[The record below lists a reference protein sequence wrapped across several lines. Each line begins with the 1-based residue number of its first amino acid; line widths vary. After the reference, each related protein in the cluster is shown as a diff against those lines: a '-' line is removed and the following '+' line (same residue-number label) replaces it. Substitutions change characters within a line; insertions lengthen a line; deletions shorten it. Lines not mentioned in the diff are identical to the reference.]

1 MGYLPPLS
9 RRMPTLAYAGDVRL
23 FAALVILA
31 LGAVFLLNSSRS
43 SWSYARWLAGSAVI
57 YGATLGLMRVG
68 ELSGVVSERAAAIG
82 LPLSSLLAIGM
93 LAAGLQA
100 HFRPN
105 GVPAGQVFMGVA
117 VVMPVLIFAVDTALS
132 GWVYAGPIATA
143 AIFTAGAI
151 WMFKLWW
158 RDRWGGQM
166 MLMLAFLQHPMLVS
180 FGLAQ
185 GMGLQEVRSL
195 MPLPLAVSYVFLM
208 TLILQRDA
216 QALDAE
222 LQQRARAEEELQR
235 IAETLEATVDE
246 RTTELREIVYGL
258 QSFSGMVSHD
268 LSGPLRNAGALV
280 QLARDAAQQ
289 GDSAELID
297 MLGRIERENQRAQSM
312 VSDLLSL
319 SRVEQAP
326 LQVSPV
332 DMQALLQECLASL
345 GGQFPDASVVVHSDN
360 LPVVQGD
367 PGLLQHVLV
376 NLVGNALKFGCARRD
391 LSVSVRAQREGDLWR
406 FTVSDNGPGFAS
418 ERAGE
423 LFKPFSRLE
432 NTSVNGTGL
441 GLTVVKRVVERL
453 GGQVGAASSPG
464 LGATFWWT
472 LPSAGQRED

>member
-1 MGYLPPLS
+1 
-9 RRMPTLAYAGDVRL
+9 MPTLVFAGDVRL

-31 LGAVFLLNSSRS
+31 LGAVFLFNASRS
-43 SWSYARWLAGSAVI
+43 SWPYSRWLAGSAVI

-68 ELSGVVSERAAAIG
+68 ELSGLVNERAAAIG
-82 LPLSSLLAIGM
+82 LPLSSLLAIAM

-100 HFRPN
+100 HFRPS
-105 GVPAGQVFMGVA
+105 GVPARRVFFGVA
-117 VVMPVLIFAVDTALS
+117 VVMPVLIFAADAALS

-143 AIFTAGAI
+143 SIFTAGAL
-151 WMFKLWW
+151 WMFTLWW
-158 RDRWGGQM
+158 RDRWGGQLV
-166 MLMLAFLQHPMLVS
+166 LMVAFLQHPLLVS
-180 FGLAQ
+180 FGLIQ
-185 GMGLQEVRSL
+185 GMGLEEVRSL
-195 MPLPLAVSYVFLM
+195 MPLPLALSYVFLM

-216 QALDAE
+216 KTLDAE

-246 RTTELREIVYGL
+246 RTTELREIVHGL

-280 QLARDAAQQ
+280 HMARNAVQR
-289 GDSAELID
+289 GDGAELHD
-297 MLGRIERENQRAQSM
+297 TLGRIERETQRAQSM

-326 LQVSPV
+326 LQVAPV
-332 DMQALLQECLASL
+332 DMQALFQECLASL
-345 GGQFPDASVVVHSDN
+345 AGQFPDVTEVVQSDN

-367 PGLLQHVLV
+367 AGLLQHVLV
-376 NLVGNALKFGCARRD
+376 NLIGNALKFGRARRD
-391 LSVSVRAQREGDLWR
+391 LRIAVRAQREGQLWR
-406 FTVSDNGPGFAS
+406 FTVSDNGPGFAT
-418 ERAGE
+418 ERANE

-432 NTSVNGTGL
+432 NTSVHGTGL

-472 LPSAGQRED
+472 LPAATQTAG